1 MGCFVYLIFGST
13 KQVTVGPTALMA
25 LLVQKHVI
33 KLGEDL
39 AVLMCFLAGT
49 VITIMGILHLGF
61 LLDFISMP
69 VISGFT
75 NAAAI
80 IIGTSQLGTLLGIK
94 GRSESFIDAISKIIN
109 QINKIQLWDTV
120 LGGCSMIVLILLK
133 KLPGKKSGS
142 FFEKFMW
149 LISLARNAIVVI
161 VGTLIAYI
169 LFSHE
174 IKPFQ
179 ITGNITEGL
188 PPFSLPPFTVIN
200 GNHTYTFVMLIKEF
214 GSSILSIPL
223 IGILESIAIAK
234 AFDDSPY

>member
-1 MGCFVYLIFGST
+1 
-13 KQVTVGPTALMA
+13 
-25 LLVQKHVI
+25 
-33 KLGEDL
+33 
-39 AVLMCFLAGT
+39 MCFLAGT

-133 KLPGKKSGS
+133 
-142 FFEKFMW
+142 
-149 LISLARNAIVVI
+149 V
-161 VGTLIAYI
+161 
-169 LFSHE
+169 
-174 IKPFQ
+174 
-179 ITGNITEGL
+179 
-188 PPFSLPPFTVIN
+188 
-200 GNHTYTFVMLIKEF
+200 
-214 GSSILSIPL
+214 
-223 IGILESIAIAK
+223 
-234 AFDDSPY
+234 